1 MRKILS
7 LMVCLLATF
16 TAAQA
21 VSTRNCILQH
31 KGTVRHFDADQIT
44 SAIAAAVDG
53 DTLFLT
59 VGEFPGFTIDKKI
72 TVKGAG
78 QQTMIKGDVLISI
91 SGTPTLT
98 QTLLEGVN
106 LNTYEKDIRLQ
117 SAMKGVKIKHCSMN
131 EFITNA
137 ANSDIVIDR
146 CNISYELYLST
157 NIKSMTVINS
167 NAQIGRYG
175 SSSSNV
181 IDFINCNVC
190 FFYCNYVAGTF
201 INCAITRYMSSNT
214 ISHCSFDH
222 CLFKWD
228 AAINFDKTTIAQQC
242 YYDDSCEWSAAS
254 FESLGYMGNDGRV
267 VGYTGGATPY
277 TLDPVVPKV
286 TQSQISLDPATRV
299 LNVNLKV
306 SAK

>member
-7 LMVCLLATF
+7 LMVCLLATI

-44 SAIAAAVDG
+44 SAIATAVDG

-106 LNTYEKDIRLQ
+106 LDSYNKDIRLQ
-117 SAMKGVKIKHCSMN
+117 SAMKGVKIKHCSMS

-137 ANSDIVIDR
+137 SNSDIVIDR
-146 CNISYELYLST
+146 CNIPYELALSS

-167 NAQIGRYG
+167 YAQIGR
-175 SSSSNV
+175 SVISTSNV
-181 IDFINCNVC
+181 FDFINCNLC
-190 FFYCNYVAGTF
+190 FNFPNYVAGTF
-201 INCAITRYMSSNT
+201 INCAITYASYRGT

-222 CLFKWD
+222 CLFNWD
-228 AAINFDKTTIAQQC
+228 ATFDKTTIAQQC

-267 VGYTGGATPY
+267 VGYTGGTTPY

>member
-7 LMVCLLATF
+7 LMVCLLATI

-78 QQTMIKGDVLISI
+78 QQTMIKGDVSISI

-106 LNTYEKDIRLQ
+106 LDAYNKDITLK
-117 SAMKGVKIKHCSMN
+117 SAMKGVKIKHCSMHA
-131 EFITNA
+131 FYTNA
-137 ANSDIVIDR
+137 SNSDIVIDR
-146 CNISYELYLST
+146 CNIPYELILSS

-167 NAQIGRYG
+167 YAQIGRSV
-175 SSSSNV
+175 SSTSNV
-181 IDFINCNVC
+181 FDFINCNLC
-190 FFYCNYVAGTF
+190 FFYPNYVAGTF
-201 INCAITRYMSSNT
+201 INCAITKYMNNNT

-222 CLFKWD
+222 CLFNWD

-267 VGYTGGATPY
+267 VGYTGGTTPY

-286 TQSQISLDPATRV
+286 TQSQISLDPVTRV

>member
-7 LMVCLLATF
+7 LMVCLLATI

-78 QQTMIKGDVLISI
+78 QQTMIKGGVLISI

-106 LNTYEKDIRLQ
+106 LGAYDKDIRLQ
-117 SAMKGVKIKHCSMN
+117 SAMKGVKIKHCSMS

-137 ANSDIVIDR
+137 SNSDIVIDR
-146 CNISYELYLST
+146 CSIPYELALSS

-167 NAQIGRYG
+167 YAQIGRSV
-175 SSSSNV
+175 SSTSNV
-181 IDFINCNVC
+181 FDFINCALC
-190 FFYCNYVAGTF
+190 FCFPSYVAGTF
-201 INCAITRYMSSNT
+201 INCTITSKYNST
-214 ISHCSFDH
+214 IYHCSFDH
-222 CLFKWD
+222 CLFHWD
-228 AAINFDKTTIAQQC
+228 ATFDKTTIAQQC
-242 YYDDSCEWSAAS
+242 YYDNSCEWSAAS

-267 VGYTGGATPY
+267 VGYTGGTTPY
-277 TLDPVVPKV
+277 TLDPVAPKV